1 MPMAGP
7 DGFDLDNLVERL
19 RQRLH
24 PDWVLETR
32 FRQKLLYLRGRV
44 ERGFAIEHV
53 VELLV
58 EILFPQ
64 RACSIR

>member
-1 MPMAGP
+1 MAGP
-7 DGFDLDNLVERL
+7 DGIDLDDFIELL

-24 PDWVLETR
+24 
-32 FRQKLLYLRGRV
+32 LRGRV
-44 ERGFAIEHV
+44 ERGLAVEHV

-64 RACSIR
+64 LACSIDR